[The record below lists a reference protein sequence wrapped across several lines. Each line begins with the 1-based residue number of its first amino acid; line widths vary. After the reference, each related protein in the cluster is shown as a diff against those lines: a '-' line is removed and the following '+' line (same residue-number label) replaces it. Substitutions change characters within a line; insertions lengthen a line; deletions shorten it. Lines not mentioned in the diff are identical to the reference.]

1 MLMHIFYIDSGHA
14 LQLRLR
20 LTPDACHEYLIAGC
34 VHRRV
39 RTVTRLF
46 SLVALIRLA
55 FTSDSDVIA
64 IPFFFFFFPFFFFLF
79 VVPR

>member
-1 MLMHIFYIDSGHA
+1 MHAMNIL
-14 LQLRLR
+14 LQ
-20 LTPDACHEYLIAGC
+20 AA

-64 IPFFFFFFPFFFFLF
+64 LSFFIIFFLSFFFLF